1 LVLRPG
7 IGCTVH
13 IPIRQRSALRNTELM
28 TVRQWKSSL
37 TLAALACLM
46 ITLIPHRSLQWLENS
61 AQAVGSNSVKLG
73 FYYNDPND
81 GTSASTIATKTDFI
95 ISSNTAWRDT
105 LRNAGYSG
113 TLLRY
118 FLSNEVEGP
127 GPYKNSSASCNTS
140 YNPLGNQAAYNQGD
154 FCKYIHPNE
163 SWFLHNGRGERLVSS
178 WYDNR
183 PTYHMNPGNASWR
196 AFARSRFEAKIG
208 GFTGLYLDN
217 VELNLYKLQ
226 RQIDNSDGVVK
237 EYSTDDAFRNAMVG
251 YLGQMN
257 SLPGTVWANLVNDD
271 RKGSHWDLYMTQL
284 DGAFQ
289 EAWGTGYQPLTPTQW
304 DANMRQTEK
313 VLAQGKGVMMG
324 AHGEKSNTTLQQF
337 STASYLLVTNGQQ
350 AYFRFGRSAYYRQ
363 WWWFSNYGVKL
374 GAPKGPRYQTG
385 TQWRRDFAC
394 GYVTVDPAART
405 GKIVQT
411 CS

>member
-1 LVLRPG
+1 
-7 IGCTVH
+7 
-13 IPIRQRSALRNTELM
+13 
-28 TVRQWKSSL
+28 
-37 TLAALACLM
+37 
-46 ITLIPHRSLQWLENS
+46 
-61 AQAVGSNSVKLG
+61 
-73 FYYNDPND
+73 
-81 GTSASTIATKTDFI
+81 
-95 ISSNTAWRDT
+95 
-105 LRNAGYSG
+105 
-113 TLLRY
+113 
-118 FLSNEVEGP
+118 
-127 GPYKNSSASCNTS
+127 
-140 YNPLGNQAAYNQGD
+140 
-154 FCKYIHPNE
+154 
-163 SWFLHNGRGERLVSS
+163 
-178 WYDNR
+178 
-183 PTYHMNPGNASWR
+183 
-196 AFARSRFEAKIG
+196 
-208 GFTGLYLDN
+208 
-217 VELNLYKLQ
+217 
-226 RQIDNSDGVVK
+226 
-237 EYSTDDAFRNAMVG
+237 
-251 YLGQMN
+251 
-257 SLPGTVWANLVNDD
+257 
-271 RKGSHWDLYMTQL
+271 MTQL